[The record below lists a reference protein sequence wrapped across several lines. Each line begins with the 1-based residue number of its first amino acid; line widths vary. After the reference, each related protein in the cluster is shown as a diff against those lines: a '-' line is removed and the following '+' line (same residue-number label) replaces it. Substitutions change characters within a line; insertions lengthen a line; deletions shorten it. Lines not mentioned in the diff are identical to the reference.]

1 MENKFKDKMWQI
13 VSVIL
18 AASLILSIINM
29 NDLSEQMTNL
39 QNSYNSMVSDVKSEM
54 QNLYE
59 RIDDLVNEQSNAVL
73 SYNCEV
79 GTFNAED
86 KTVSAKITVV
96 PKTFGD
102 STVVKIKFGENTL
115 DALKNDNNE
124 FTTDFTVDLFDEIEN
139 ATVYVTNNGETAAQ
153 NINVSTVDLYKKFI
167 PSATATFS
175 GTSSRSSFSGKTSI
189 KGTVSIHIENTDY
202 SNIESCKLLVS
213 LNNSELESKTVD
225 VKSGNTSIE
234 FNNSYVISKNDQL
247 EIWLVAKDSLGYE
260 HRDYI
265 YGITENTDNTQAE
278 IAMPDGELIFDLD
291 NNQIIPKTEQ

>member
-1 MENKFKDKMWQI
+1 MENKFKDKVWQI

-39 QNSYNSMVSDVKSEM
+39 QNRYNSMVDSVQSEM

-59 RIDDLVNEQSNAVL
+59 KINDLVKEQSNSVL
-73 SYNCEV
+73 SYDCEF
-79 GTFNAED
+79 GTFNAQD
-86 KTVSAKITVV
+86 KTVSTKITVV
-96 PKTFGD
+96 PKIFSD
-102 STVVKIKFGENTL
+102 STSVKIKFGGNTV
-115 DALKNDNNE
+115 DALKNENNE
-124 FTTDFTVDLFDEIEN
+124 FIAEFTVNLFDETDQ

-153 NINVSTVDLYKKFI
+153 NLNVSTVELYKKFI
-167 PSATATFS
+167 PTASATFS
-175 GTSSRSSFSGKTSI
+175 GSSSHSSFSGKLSI

-202 SNIESCKLLVS
+202 SNIESCKLLVN
-213 LNNSELESKTVD
+213 LNNNELESKTVD
-225 VKSGNTSIE
+225 VKAGNTSLE
-234 FNNSYVISKNDQL
+234 FNNSYVIGKNDLL

-278 IAMPDGELIFDLD
+278 IAMPDGEFIFDSD
-291 NNQIIPKTEQ
+291 NKQIIPKTEQ